1 MLRSDDS
8 REAIRGEVDEE
19 KFRPGSG
26 EREKGRNLVFRKRN
40 CPKGQAL
47 IEAIMSVN
55 IEQPDLKGEG
65 EDAKT
70 QY

>member
-8 REAIRGEVDEE
+8 REAVRGEVDEE
-19 KFRPGSG
+19 KVRPGSG
-26 EREKGRNLVFRKRN
+26 EREKGRNLVFGKRN

-47 IEAIMSVN
+47 IEAIMTVSM
-55 IEQPDLKGEG
+55 EQPDLKGEG

-70 QY
+70 QH